1 MKKLKNNRGF
11 TPTPK
16 LGVTCRRQGGFTLM
30 EVIIAIGIITTALVV
45 SVALITFSLSGI
57 RGGKSK
63 IIAAGLAQEGIE
75 IVRNIRDSNWI
86 SGKRSPSNWRDD
98 LGAGY
103 WRVQYNQ
110 ASLLSFSNTP
120 LKIDSNGFYQYNSGS
135 TTKFYRRIGIEY
147 IGNNQIKVVS
157 EVTWQEQGRNQ
168 NLQLED
174 RLYNW
179 LEE

>member
-1 MKKLKNNRGF
+1 MKQATTNKKQIINN
-11 TPTPK
+11 K
-16 LGVTCRRQGGFTLM
+16 SFTLM
-30 EVIIAIGIITTALVV
+30 EVIISISIISTALVV

-57 RGGKSK
+57 RGGRSK

-86 SGKRSPSNWRDD
+86 SDKRSPSNWKDG

-110 ASLLSFSNTP
+110 AGLLSFSNTP
-120 LKIDSNGFYQYNSGS
+120 LRIDTNGFYRYDSGS
-135 TTKFYRRIGIEY
+135 STKFYRRISIEH
-147 IGNNQIKVVS
+147 IGSNQIKVVS
-157 EVTWQEQGRNQ
+157 EVTWQEQGRSQ